1 MKLFLWAAALVLV
14 LGIGTAS
21 AAHDQV
27 KCGPLDTAQEYL
39 KNQHGEVLK
48 FTGVSSEGHL
58 IMMFYNEE
66 SGAFSFGIV
75 QPFNPTAICPVDQGN
90 DGKFHE
96 KSKGDSL

>member
-21 AAHDQV
+21 ANHGQV
-27 KCGPLDTAQEYL
+27 KCGPLDTAREYL
-39 KNQHGEVLK
+39 ENQHGEVLK

-90 DGKFHE
+90 AGKFH
-96 KSKGDSL
+96 KKDLGDKL

>member
-21 AAHDQV
+21 ANHGQV
-27 KCGPLDTAQEYL
+27 KCGPLDTAREYL
-39 KNQHGEVLK
+39 EIQHGESLK

-66 SGAFSFGIV
+66 SGAFSFVIV
-75 QPFNPTAICPVDQGN
+75 QPFKPPAICPVDQGN
-90 DGKFHE
+90 DGKFH
-96 KSKGDSL
+96 KKDLGDTL